1 MGVLLTRISAYAAH
15 SRGHTAASSAAGS
28 MVDGGVDAQV
38 GRLFS
43 LAHRDASPA
52 SGCDVDALTCVH
64 L

>member
-1 MGVLLTRISAYAAH
+1 
-15 SRGHTAASSAAGS
+15 